1 MAEAQ
6 SRAQAWQR
14 LFTQKGWLQ
23 GKQIHTPPDI
33 RVYLYFPPATT
44 DINSIQ
50 SICLEHEFQITDDF
64 IIYRSSPQEEEYYL
78 WEDIQSIRITTN
90 SRKGFR

>member
-1 MAEAQ
+1 MAESQ
-6 SRAQAWQR
+6 TRAQAWQS
-14 LFTQKGWLQ
+14 LFNQKGWLQ
-23 GKQIHTPPDI
+23 DSQINTPPDI

-50 SICLEHEFQITDDF
+50 SICLEHGFEITDDF
-64 IIYRSSPQEEEYYL
+64 IIYRSSPNEIEYYL
-78 WEDIQSIRITTN
+78 WEDIQSIRIT